1 MTLQEY
7 TRQIREA
14 VRAADVRDAIAGGLS
29 RAYDD
34 AIESGNSGAE
44 VILARGMHE
53 TLGARLEEEEQEAE
67 QLRNDAD
74 SMLLQMTQLEN
85 CVTVSETVP
94 ATLVPGQVCVV
105 GRTG

>member
-7 TRQIREA
+7 TGQIRNA
-14 VRAADVRDAIAGGLS
+14 VRAADVREAIAGGLS

-34 AIESGNSGAE
+34 AIEGGNSGTE
-44 VILARGMHE
+44 VILARGLHE
-53 TLGARLEEEEQEAE
+53 TLEARLDAEEQEAG
-67 QLRNDAD
+67 QLRSDVD
-74 SMLLQMTQLEN
+74 SLLGQMTQLEN

-94 ATLVPGQVCVV
+94 ETLVPGQVCVV